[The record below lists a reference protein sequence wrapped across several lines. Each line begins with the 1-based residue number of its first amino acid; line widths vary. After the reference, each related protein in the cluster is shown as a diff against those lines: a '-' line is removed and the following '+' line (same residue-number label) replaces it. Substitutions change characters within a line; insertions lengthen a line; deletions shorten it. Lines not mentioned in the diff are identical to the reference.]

1 MNKIITIAASMLINF
16 MTVDNICAIIA
27 KGISALLT
35 YASKKG
41 GKAWDITKD
50 IIVKING
57 WTSLFLQVFDDDKM
71 TAEEEKT
78 VADAIKNKT
87 EINKVVDLLKKIN
100 KENN

>member
-1 MNKIITIAASMLINF
+1 MNKMITIAVSMLINF

-57 WTSLFLQVFDDDKM
+57 
-71 TAEEEKT
+71 
-78 VADAIKNKT
+78 
-87 EINKVVDLLKKIN
+87 
-100 KENN
+100 